1 MTPSLAETTLT
12 ARLARRHS
20 LGELMVSDGVLT
32 PNQLTRALAHQSLC
46 GAPLGDV
53 LVELGFA
60 TEHQVLTVLSEQCRV
75 PWIDLTRIEPAPA
88 LADLIPVALARRL
101 YVLPIALEG
110 ARRQNLIV
118 AIRAPARLDHI
129 DLVRAVSKKVFVR
142 AVIAT
147 DRSIAAA
154 IDALYVRGEGTAPAP
169 R

>member
-1 MTPSLAETTLT
+1 MTSALEETKLAP
-12 ARLARRHS
+12 RLARRHS
-20 LGELMVSDGVLT
+20 LGELMVAEGALT

-46 GAPLGDV
+46 GALLGEV

-60 TEHQVLTVLSEQCRV
+60 TEQRVLTMLSEQCRV
-75 PWIDLTRIEPAPA
+75 PWIDLSRVEPSPA
-88 LADLIPVALARRL
+88 LARLVPETLARRL
-101 YVLPIALEG
+101 GVLPIALEG

-129 DLVRAVSKKVFVR
+129 DLVRAVSMKMFVR

-147 DRSIAAA
+147 DRAIARA
-154 IDALYVRGEGTAPAP
+154 IDALYVSSAGTTPAP